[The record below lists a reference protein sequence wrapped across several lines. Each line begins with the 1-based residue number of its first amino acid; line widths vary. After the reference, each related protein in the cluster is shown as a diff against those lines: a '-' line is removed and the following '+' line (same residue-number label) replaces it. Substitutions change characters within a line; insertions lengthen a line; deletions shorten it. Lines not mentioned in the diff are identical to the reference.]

1 MGTPSAVDRDRGF
14 ITGRA
19 YGTDD
24 NLATRQS
31 IYAFSS
37 ATGQPG
43 FFGTAMS
50 KIPWNGDE
58 TVLDIGCGN
67 GTWLDRLQQ
76 LHPSVRTIGL
86 DLSEGMLRSAAA
98 RKGPRPSVVADAQAL
113 PVRDES
119 VDVALMMHMLYHV
132 PDVPMA
138 LDEARRA
145 LKREGRV
152 LVTTP
157 GQNRLGELR
166 SLLEDALDEVR
177 GEEVPRPIFENTFS
191 LGAAPSLLGEYFTTV
206 ELEVTSNLLEILVME
221 PVVDYLDSQQ
231 GPDLDALLP
240 SATSWSDV
248 LESARRRAGAVIAER
263 GVFMAKTEVGGLLC
277 RR

>member
-1 MGTPSAVDRDRGF
+1 
-14 ITGRA
+14 
-19 YGTDD
+19 
-24 NLATRQS
+24 
-31 IYAFSS
+31 
-37 ATGQPG
+37 
-43 FFGTAMS
+43 MS
-50 KIPWNGDE
+50 KISWDGDE
-58 TVLDIGCGN
+58 IVLDIGCGN

-119 VDVALMMHMLYHV
+119 VDVALTMHMLYHV

-138 LDEARRA
+138 LDEARRV

-152 LVTTP
+152 FVTTP
-157 GQNRLGELR
+157 GQNHLGELR
-166 SLLEDALDEVR
+166 SLLEDAMTEVR

-191 LGAAPSLLGEYFTTV
+191 LGAAPRLLGEYFTTV
-206 ELEVTSNLLEILVME
+206 ELEVTSNLLEIPVVE

-263 GVFMAKTEVGGLLC
+263 GVFTAKTEVGGLLC